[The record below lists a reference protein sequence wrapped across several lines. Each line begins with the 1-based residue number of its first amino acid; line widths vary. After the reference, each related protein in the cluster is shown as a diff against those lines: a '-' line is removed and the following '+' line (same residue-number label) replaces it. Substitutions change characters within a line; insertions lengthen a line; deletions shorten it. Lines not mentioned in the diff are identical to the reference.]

1 MTDPL
6 RPERNHLV
14 RVFPDFICGGTLISK
29 NIVLTAAHCVCFPF
43 ESDMAGKC
51 VHTVTKLLNH
61 TEGILRYTLGITP
74 EVPNNC
80 TTPVCIEYNETKFD
94 SKTFERIHEV
104 VAGDHN
110 MYKLDEGEVRV
121 KPAKIIAHEKNVPI
135 PGTKAIMLSKALNN
149 QPIESIN
156 ITNYSASIIVFTM

>member
-14 RVFPDFICGGTLISK
+14 RLFPDFICGGTLISK

-51 VHTVTKLLNH
+51 VQTVTKLLNH
-61 TEGILRYTLGITP
+61 TEGGHWPTRP
-74 EVPNNC
+74 EVPINC

-94 SKTFERIHEV
+94 SKTFERILEV

-149 QPIESIN
+149 QPKN
-156 ITNYSASIIVFTM
+156 ITKYFFIKKSTLHLVIC